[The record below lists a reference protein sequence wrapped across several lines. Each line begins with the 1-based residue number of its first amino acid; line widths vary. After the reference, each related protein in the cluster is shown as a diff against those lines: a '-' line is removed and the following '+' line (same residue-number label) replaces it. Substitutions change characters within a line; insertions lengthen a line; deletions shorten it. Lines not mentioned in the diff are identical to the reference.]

1 MLHVTFFLG
10 KYDKPPTLKVSP
22 WPFIPA
28 GNHFKVNMTFTPGK
42 LKLTWRCFN
51 IFYGFSIKSDIV
63 TEAEGGAHEIQR
75 LNDHRTD

>member
-1 MLHVTFFLG
+1 
-10 KYDKPPTLKVSP
+10 
-22 WPFIPA
+22 
-28 GNHFKVNMTFTPGK
+28 MTFTPGK

-63 TEAEGGAHEIQR
+63 TEAEGGAYEIQR